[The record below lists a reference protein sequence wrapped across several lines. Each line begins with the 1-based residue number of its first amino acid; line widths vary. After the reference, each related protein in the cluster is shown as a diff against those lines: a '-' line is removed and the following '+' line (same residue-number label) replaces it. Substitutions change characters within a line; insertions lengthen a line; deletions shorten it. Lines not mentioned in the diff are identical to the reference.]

1 MTESLQS
8 IIEHHGVRGQRWGV
22 RRSQRALSAA
32 RASRAADGG
41 SSEALAGKD
50 VKSTKGKTRYSSK
63 PSKLSTEELKSRI
76 SRMEMEKRYND
87 LNKRDKR
94 AIEVMTT
101 NALKSAGTE
110 VLTNQFRT
118 AGNAGA
124 AAVKTSLKSNAT
136 IQNKAARAK
145 QKVQR
150 KEQKQSIK
158 NMKATLKKAK
168 RPAGTKAQSRNAYE
182 GS

>member
-22 RRSQRALSAA
+22 RRSQKALSSARAA
-32 RASRAADGG
+32 RAADSG
-41 SSEALAGKD
+41 SAEALSGKD

-63 PSKLSTEELKSRI
+63 PTKLSTEELKSRI

-94 AIEVMTT
+94 AIELVATS
-101 NALKSAGTE
+101 ALKTAGTE
-110 VLTNQFRT
+110 VLTNQFRA

-124 AAVKTSLKSNAT
+124 AAVKTSLKTNST

-145 QKVQR
+145 RKVQT
-150 KEQKQSIK
+150 KQQRQDVKSMKKVLK
-158 NMKATLKKAK
+158 NAK
-168 RPAGTKAQSRNAYE
+168 RPPGTKAQSKNAYT